1 MEGSGDLCVHKC
13 EMQREKGVWGMGV
26 GRGRVTASTFPCETV
41 AEGVDE
47 VESVVRKENE
57 S

>member
-1 MEGSGDLCVHKC
+1 MGQRDLCVHKC

>member
-1 MEGSGDLCVHKC
+1 MGQRDLCVHKC
-13 EMQREKGVWGMGV
+13 EMQREKGGGGRGG